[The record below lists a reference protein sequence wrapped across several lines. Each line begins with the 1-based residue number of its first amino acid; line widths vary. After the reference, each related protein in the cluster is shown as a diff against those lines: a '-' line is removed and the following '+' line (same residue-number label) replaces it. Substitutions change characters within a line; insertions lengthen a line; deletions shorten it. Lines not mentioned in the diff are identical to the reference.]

1 MASIKIS
8 ELDNVTTLVDS
19 DALPIVN
26 GNETK
31 KVTISKLG
39 DILAT
44 KEYVS
49 EAIATLG
56 DMGFTP
62 VIVASLPTTNIKTN
76 TIYLVLSGDGSGQNI
91 YEEWMYINNEWE
103 QIGSTKVDLSDVPTQ
118 EDLDAIA
125 ELTPFEVFD
134 TTASVGGYSLSTTVK
149 TALTNFVA
157 TWTDPEIDSK
167 RPILIGFGRYNSGGQ
182 NYLKALFNQSTRM
195 SSSTSSGKLYSYFAV
210 VPEMMYNQASWD
222 GSLSLVEL
230 KMTISGTSTLANV
243 TVTSHSLSYAK
254 KSTVLTK
261 TNTTSFT
268 PTADYHP
275 ATKKYVDDT
284 ITSAITATLES
295 EY

>member
-26 GNETK
+26 GNTTK
-31 KVTISKLG
+31 KVTINKLG

-44 KEYVS
+44 KDYVTEQIS
-49 EAIATLG
+49 SLG

-62 VIVASLPTTNIKTN
+62 IVVTSLPTSNIKTN
-76 TIYLVLSGDGSGQNI
+76 TIYLKLSSDGSGQNI
-91 YEEWMYINNEWE
+91 YDEWMYINNKWE
-103 QIGSTKVDLSDVPTQ
+103 QIGSTKIDLSDIPTQ
-118 EDLDAIA
+118 SDLDAITN
-125 ELTPFEVFD
+125 LTPFEVFD
-134 TTASVGGYSLSTTVK
+134 TTSSISGYSLSSTIK

-157 TWTDPEIDSK
+157 TWTNPEIDSK

-195 SSSTSSGKLYSYFAV
+195 SASSSAGKYYTYFAL
-210 VPEMMYNQASWD
+210 VPEMMYNQSSWD
-222 GSLSLVEL
+222 GSLSLL
-230 KMTISGTSTLANV
+230 TLDMTISGTSTLKNV
-243 TVTSHSLSYAK
+243 TISSLSLSYAK

-261 TNTTSFT
+261 TNTSSYT
-268 PTADYHP
+268 PSANYHP
-275 ATKKYVDDT
+275 ATKKYVDDS
-284 ITSAITATLES
+284 IAAAITTTLES